1 MYVIK
6 FKSRQEVS
14 NWLASNPACRTILIK
29 YLEENLSIDISK
41 QENIIDCL
49 ESINLAT
56 LGTFYD
62 FVTKLPISKILKY
75 DGLKLMSLQ
84 TVTLRIKD
92 DMIAFNNRLV
102 ICSQKC
108 MECKNFHIC

>member
-6 FKSRQEVS
+6 FKNRQEVS
-14 NWLASNPACRTILIK
+14 SWLANNSTYVAILIK

-41 QENIIDCL
+41 QKNIIDCL
-49 ESINLAT
+49 ENINLAT

-62 FVTKLPISKILKY
+62 FVTKLPISKVLKY
-75 DGLKLMSLQ
+75 DGLKLMSFE
-84 TVTLRIKD
+84 TVSLHIKD
-92 DMIAFNNRLV
+92 DMIPFNKRLV